1 MTELDLINKIFL
13 LRENLIVSEDKIND
27 LENGLTKMVNYVKE
41 LVQLNESK
49 YLSILLDLDYLLSSI
64 PSKKEL
70 YYISIKKNATKK
82 SKREYDEAVNKI
94 ISRIDIYLKSIKLQL

>member
-27 LENGLTKMVNYVKE
+27 LENGLTKIVDYVKD
-41 LVQLNESK
+41 LVQLNKPK
-49 YLSILLDLDYLLSSI
+49 YLSILLDLDHLLSSI

-70 YYISIKKNATKK
+70 YYISIKKNEQRNQKENMMK
-82 SKREYDEAVNKI
+82 
-94 ISRIDIYLKSIKLQL
+94 LSIR